1 MNDHR
6 HPFWLNRTKTST
18 RFAYILLVKP
28 AMALIGVVG
37 MLAAFCERGTEDAA
51 TLKTMFRGTRPEAV
65 ESHRLNRSALLLEQ
79 ASGVRWSVS
88 PPSGPAPL
96 TVTFEA
102 SDNAGGANYNWN
114 FGDGNTAIGPK
125 VRYTYYKPGDF
136 KAQLEVRFPN
146 GARSQGE
153 IPIRAA
159 NAGPERARMTI
170 LVDTGTD
177 VMFDARASIVY
188 APLSSARWNFGDG
201 TTAEGLTVRK
211 AFAPGKYTVRLELT
225 APSGRL
231 VQSLPVRAG
240 LLSGNPTFEEEVLRL
255 TNDARARGFDC
266 ETKTFPAR
274 GRAIIALR
282 RNPQLD
288 VAARAQ
294 SAAMALNDY
303 FAHESALDGS
313 KPADRATASG
323 YAWWNIAENIASG
336 QETPASVVTAWLQSH
351 GHCVNIM
358 SPDLIEIGVSYV
370 LNAQNR
376 PYWTQVFGKPRD

>member
-1 MNDHR
+1 MFNH
-6 HPFWLNRTKTST
+6 TKAPTMI
-18 RFAYILLVKP
+18 AYIFLVKR
-28 AMALIGVVG
+28 AMALIGMVG
-37 MLAAFCERGTEDAA
+37 ILTTFSGKTTTSSFETAFSR
-51 TLKTMFRGTRPEAV
+51 MRHEAV
-65 ESHRLNRSALLLEQ
+65 ESNRLNLPVRFFEQ
-79 ASGVRWSVS
+79 ASGVHWSVS

-102 SDNAGGANYNWN
+102 SDSAGGANYNWN

-159 NAGPERARMTI
+159 NAGPERARMTV

-188 APLSSARWNFGDG
+188 APLSTARWNFGDG

-211 AFAPGKYTVRLELT
+211 TFEPGKYTVKLELT

-240 LLSGNPTFEEEVLRL
+240 MLSGNPTFEEDVLRL
-255 TNDARARGFDC
+255 TNEARAKGFDC
-266 ETKTFPAR
+266 ETKAFPSR
-274 GRAIIALR
+274 PRAIVALR